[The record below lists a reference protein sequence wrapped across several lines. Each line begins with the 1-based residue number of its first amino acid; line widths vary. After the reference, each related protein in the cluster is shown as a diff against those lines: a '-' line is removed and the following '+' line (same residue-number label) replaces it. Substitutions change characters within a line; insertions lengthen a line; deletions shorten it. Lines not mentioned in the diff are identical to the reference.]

1 MEIRRL
7 VIDLDRAILE
17 INGQKVEEPMEVELP
32 GPEGWPLRK
41 LFNYENIEIPYI
53 MDKNFKKLRVIQE
66 EASKDAPEN

>member
-1 MEIRRL
+1 
-7 VIDLDRAILE
+7 
-17 INGQKVEEPMEVELP
+17 MEVELP

-53 MDKNFKKLRVIQE
+53 MDKNFKKLSVIQE